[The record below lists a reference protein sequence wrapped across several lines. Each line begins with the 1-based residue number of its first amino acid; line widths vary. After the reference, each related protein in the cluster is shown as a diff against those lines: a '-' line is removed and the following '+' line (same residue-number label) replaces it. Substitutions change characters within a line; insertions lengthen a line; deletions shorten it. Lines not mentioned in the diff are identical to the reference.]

1 MSQFLSSSR
10 RSSMSS
16 HHSIR
21 SGQCSRQVMSRLA
34 TRHSNSH
41 SHRRWFGWSRSLHP
55 CNVWSRSLR
64 LCNAWSHS
72 HVWIHRTTG
81 NASKLLPHS
90 TQASVRRGAALH
102 SNSRICSSKSS
113 RRTIGSGRLACRETS
128 CETRRTS
135 HHLCTIQRL
144 GRTRSRRSHHVE
156 KASYRRHVSMTH
168 LVVPI
173 QGRIR
178 VRI

>member
-1 MSQFLSSSR
+1 MSLFLSSRR

-21 SGQCSRQVMSRLA
+21 NGLCSRQVMSRLA

-41 SHRRWFGWSRSLHP
+41 SRHRWFAWSRSLHP
-55 CNVWSRSLR
+55 
-64 LCNAWSHS
+64 CNAWSHS

-113 RRTIGSGRLACRETS
+113 RRTIGSGQSACRETS

-168 LVVPI
+168 SVVLI
-173 QGRIR
+173 HGRIR